1 MLIRVQIALGIALLT
16 ALVCVPVHGQELAER
31 DAVRMFLTRSPSA
44 RESRSGTAIVE
55 AQTRSWWLWP
65 NPQASFDHEGAG
77 LTQISRV
84 EQPLPLNGRL
94 GFLRQAGAS
103 AVRVAEMQSEHS
115 LWRQCSDM
123 RRAFYGLLLGQERER
138 LVGDAI
144 RQLQE
149 VLRILRERETQGE
162 GSRFDRLRAEREESE
177 LQAELVS
184 AQAETAQS
192 RSRLVSFLD
201 TSVDPVAIHAQGDF
215 GGAKEIPSLPELIE
229 LALESRQDYQA
240 EQQQQEQFR
249 WQERAADRLRIPD
262 PAFTVG
268 FKRAETAGGIHY
280 GPYIGFSVSLP
291 VFDRGK
297 TRVAELEAEMR
308 RSSYRREVLDQ
319 RIQAEVTGA
328 FEALRMRSRAAAEY
342 RLRFEEQG
350 SELERI
356 AQTAYQEGEIGILE
370 LLDAYRVHRQSSL
383 RALELSAASK
393 QAEIELERAAGKP
406 VLNPEVLP

>member
-1 MLIRVQIALGIALLT
+1 MLIRVQIALGIALW
-16 ALVCVPVHGQELAER
+16 AVLVWAPVHGQELAER
-31 DAVRMFLTRSPSA
+31 EAVRMFLTRSPSA
-44 RESRSGTAIVE
+44 QESRAGTAIVE
-55 AQTRSWWLWP
+55 AQTQSWRLWP

-77 LTQISRV
+77 LTQISRI

-94 GFLRQAGAS
+94 GFLREAGAS
-103 AVRVAEMQSEHS
+103 AVRAAEMQAEYS
-115 LWRQCSDM
+115 LWRQCSEM
-123 RRAFYGLLLGQERER
+123 RRAFYDLLLSQQRET

-149 VLRILRERETQGE
+149 VVRILREREVQGE

-177 LQAELVS
+177 LQADLVS
-184 AQAETAQS
+184 AQAGTAQA

-201 TSVDPVAIHAQGDF
+201 TSVDPISIRAQGNF
-215 GGAKEIPSLPELIE
+215 GRGKKLPPLPDLLE
-229 LALESRQDYQA
+229 LALETRQDYQA

-249 WQERAADRLRIPD
+249 WEERAADRLRIPD
-262 PAFTVG
+262 PVFSVG
-268 FKRAETAGGIHY
+268 LKRAEAPGGTRY
-280 GPYIGFSVSLP
+280 GPYIGFSLSLP

-297 TRVAELEAEMR
+297 TRVAELEAELR

-319 RIQAEVTGA
+319 QIQAEVTGA
-328 FEALRMRSRAAAEY
+328 FEALRMRSRAAADY

-356 AQTAYQEGEIGILE
+356 AQTAYQEGELGILE
-370 LLDAYRVHRQSSL
+370 LLDAYRVRRQSSL

-406 VLNPEVLP
+406 VLNPEVLQ